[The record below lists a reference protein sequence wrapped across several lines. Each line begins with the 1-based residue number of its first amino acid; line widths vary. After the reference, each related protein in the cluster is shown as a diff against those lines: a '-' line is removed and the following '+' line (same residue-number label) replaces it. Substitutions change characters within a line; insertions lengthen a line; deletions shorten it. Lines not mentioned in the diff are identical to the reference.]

1 MLDTPFARLKTPV
14 RVGPS
19 ILLPVFAS
27 LAMTIPVPF
36 SAVCPP
42 STRYAG

>member
-1 MLDTPFARLKTPV
+1 
-14 RVGPS
+14 VGPS